1 MEIKKIQFSELVKEM
16 RQVVKN
22 LGNYAVLDTLTDIEQ
37 ISKEYE
43 ECAEVSAHTHEDIDF
58 YYYWCVRENG
68 TALKDLL
75 MQTNEWYRANR
86 KDAIS
91 IYKIGYKNGGFFF
104 ELHVDFSSMK

>member
-37 ISKEYE
+37 ISKEY
-43 ECAEVSAHTHEDIDF
+43 EVSAHTHEDIDF

-104 ELHVDFSSMK
+104 ERHVDFSSMK